1 MYDDSDEDD
10 ELMPQVFAV
19 DDMRDDHDTEAP
31 PTSGHEYL
39 RRVM

>member
-1 MYDDSDEDD
+1 MYVHSDDDD

-19 DDMRDDHDTEAP
+19 EDLTDDHDTKTP